1 MIWRCK
7 TFDRTCSSNYSL
19 NSAMKNASKFF
30 RVHLFFWTDISIFEL
45 KEWLKFFYRYLA
57 GSVFSVELLSLLQWF
72 TTFLCFSNVLFLTWT
87 WPLYI
92 THKGCGFWLFN
103 LNRTVLVL
111 HIVTKVN
118 CFFSPSIRCLNL
130 HFICLYS
137 IWSYLIFSLICKVI

>member
-7 TFDRTCSSNYSL
+7 TFDCTCSSNYSL

-57 GSVFSVELLSLLQWF
+57 GSVFSVKLLSLLQRF
-72 TTFLCFSNVLFLTWT
+72 STFLCFSNVLFLTWT

-111 HIVTKVN
+111 RIVTKVI
-118 CFFSPSIRCLNL
+118 FFSPSIRCVNL

>member
-1 MIWRCK
+1 MI
-7 TFDRTCSSNYSL
+7 TL
-19 NSAMKNASKFF
+19 
-30 RVHLFFWTDISIFEL
+30 VHLIAAWIQQWKT
-45 KEWLKFFYRYLA
+45 
-57 GSVFSVELLSLLQWF
+57 LLSFSCSFIFLNRHKHFRIEGVIEIFLQISYWFCFFLSSCLLQWF
-72 TTFLCFSNVLFLTWT
+72 STFLCFSNVLFLTWT

-111 HIVTKVN
+111 RIVTKVI
-118 CFFSPSIRCLNL
+118 FFSPSIRCVNL